1 MSLTSPLHSKRV
13 AAVTAAFDSSAPS
26 YEAHASVQRDVAARL
41 ARLLPDLARPR
52 VLELG
57 CGTGLFSR
65 HLAARYPEGR
75 FVLTDAA
82 PAMLAE
88 CRHNLAP
95 SLCSDISFEIM
106 DASRPGGEGPFDLIA
121 SSMALH
127 WVIEPTS
134 SLERLRALLAPGG
147 VLIYSALGPE
157 SFTEWRAVLAGLG
170 LPSGLAELPWLPGTM
185 HEERLTPDASALAFL
200 KRIKAVGGLTPRDGY
215 RPLPTGALRRAI
227 RTADEAHGGSIT
239 WHIVYGRMESN
250 PSTSPA

>member
-13 AAVTAAFDSSAPS
+13 AAVAGAFGARAAS
-26 YEAHASVQRDVAARL
+26 YEAHASLQRDVAARL
-41 ARLLPDLARPR
+41 ARLLPDLTRPR

-65 HLAARYPEGR
+65 HLVERYPDGR

-95 SLCSDISFEIM
+95 ALCSDIGFEVM

-127 WVIEPTS
+127 WVSEPAA

-147 VLIYSALGPE
+147 TLLYSALGPG
-157 SFTEWRAVLAGLG
+157 SFTEWRAVLAELG
-170 LPSGLAELPWLPGTM
+170 LPSGLADLPPLPGTL
-185 HEERLTPDASALAFL
+185 HEERVTPDASALAFL

-215 RPLPTGALRRAI
+215 RPLPPGALRRAI
-227 RTADEAHGGSIT
+227 RAADEGHGGRIT
-239 WHIVYGRMESN
+239 WHIVYGRLS
-250 PSTSPA
+250 A

>member
-1 MSLTSPLHSKRV
+1 MSLTSPLLSRRS
-13 AAVTAAFDSSAPS
+13 AAIADAFGARATS
-26 YEAHASVQRDVAARL
+26 YEEHAGLQREVAARL
-41 ARLLPDLARPR
+41 AGLLPDLTRPR

-65 HLAARYPEGR
+65 HLVARYPEGR

-95 SLCSDISFEIM
+95 ALCSDIGFEVM
-106 DASRPGGEGPFDLIA
+106 DASRPGGDGPFDLIA

-127 WVIEPTS
+127 WLSEPAQ

-147 VLIYSALGPE
+147 VLLYSALGPE
-157 SFTEWRAVLAGLG
+157 SFTEWRAVLNALR
-170 LPSGLAELPWLPGTM
+170 LPSGLSELPALPGVIA
-185 HEERLTPDASALAFL
+185 EERLTPDASALAFL
-200 KRIKAVGGLTPRDGY
+200 KRIKAVGGLTPREGY
-215 RPLPTGALRRAI
+215 RPLPPGALRRAI
-227 RTADEAHGGSIT
+227 RAADASHGGRIA
-239 WHIVYGRMESN
+239 WHIVYGRMVSN

>member
-1 MSLTSPLHSKRV
+1 MSLTSPLLSRRS
-13 AAVTAAFDSSAPS
+13 AAVADAFGARASS
-26 YEAHASVQRDVAARL
+26 YEAHASLQRDVAARL
-41 ARLLPDLARPR
+41 ALLLPALTRPR
-52 VLELG
+52 VLEVG

-65 HLAARYPEGR
+65 HLVARYPDGR

-95 SLCSDISFEIM
+95 ALCSDIAFEVM

-127 WVIEPTS
+127 WLSEPAA
-134 SLERLRALLAPGG
+134 SLDRLRALLAPGG
-147 VLIYSALGPE
+147 MLLYSALGPD
-157 SFTEWRAVLAGLG
+157 SFAEWRAALEAEG
-170 LPSGLAELPWLPGTM
+170 LPSGLADLPALPGVIGDE
-185 HEERLTPDASALAFL
+185 HLTPDTNALAFL

-215 RPLPTGALRRAI
+215 RPLPPGALRRAI
-227 RTADEAHGGSIT
+227 RAADASHDGRIT
-239 WHIVYGRMESN
+239 WHIVYGRMVSN

>member
-13 AAVTAAFDSSAPS
+13 AAVAAAFDASAPS
-26 YEAHASVQRDVAARL
+26 YEAHAGVQRDVAARL
-41 ARLLPDLARPR
+41 ARLLPELTRPR

-65 HLAARYPEGR
+65 HLVESYPDGR

-95 SLCSDISFEIM
+95 ALCSDIAFEIM
-106 DASRPGGEGPFDLIA
+106 DAGRPGEQGPFDLIA

-127 WVIEPTS
+127 WVVEPTS
-134 SLERLRALLAPGG
+134 SLEQLRALLAPGG
-147 VLIYSALGPE
+147 TLLYSALGPE
-157 SFTEWRAVLAGLG
+157 SFTEWRAVLEAEG
-170 LPSGLAELPWLPGTM
+170 LPSGLADLPQLPGTI

-200 KRIKAVGGLTPRDGY
+200 TRIKAVGGLTPRDGY
-215 RPLPTGALRRAI
+215 RPLAPGALRRAI
-227 RTADEAHGGSIT
+227 RAADMKHGGRIT
-239 WHIVYGRMESN
+239 WHIVYGRMASS

>member
-13 AAVTAAFDSSAPS
+13 ADAFGARATS
-26 YEAHASVQRDVAARL
+26 YEAHASLQRDVAARL
-41 ARLLPDLARPR
+41 ARLLPDLTRPR

-65 HLAARYPEGR
+65 HLLASYPEGR

-95 SLCSDISFEIM
+95 ALCSDVSFEMM

-127 WVIEPTS
+127 WVNDPAAA
-134 SLERLRALLAPGG
+134 LERLRALLAPGG
-147 VLIYSALGPE
+147 LLLYSALGPE
-157 SFTEWRAVLAGLG
+157 SFTEWRAVLAAEG
-170 LPSGLAELPWLPGTM
+170 LPSGLADLPSLPGM
-185 HEERLTPDASALAFL
+185 IYDERLTPDTNTLGFL
-200 KRIKAVGGLTPRDGY
+200 RRIKAVGGLTPRDGY
-215 RPLPTGALRRAI
+215 RPLAPGALRRAI
-227 RTADEAHGGSIT
+227 RAADVKHGGRIT
-239 WHIVYGRMESN
+239 WHIVYGRLVSS

>member
-1 MSLTSPLHSKRV
+1 MSLTSPLLSRRS
-13 AAVTAAFDSSAPS
+13 AAVADAFGARATS
-26 YEAHASVQRDVAARL
+26 YEAHAGLQREVAARL
-41 ARLLPDLARPR
+41 AAHLPELARPR

-65 HLAARYPEGR
+65 HLVARYPDGR

-95 SLCSDISFEIM
+95 ALCSDIGFEVM

-127 WVIEPTS
+127 WLSEPAA
-134 SLERLRALLAPGG
+134 SLERLRALLVPGG
-147 VLIYSALGPE
+147 VLLYSALGPD
-157 SFTEWRAVLAGLG
+157 SFAEWRAVLGALD
-170 LPSGLAELPWLPGTM
+170 LPSGLADLPPLPGVIA
-185 HEERLTPDASALAFL
+185 EEHLTPDKDAFAFL

-215 RPLPTGALRRAI
+215 RPLPPGALRRAI
-227 RTADEAHGGSIT
+227 RAADAEHGGRIT
-239 WHIVYGRMESN
+239 WHIVYGRMVSS

>member
-1 MSLTSPLHSKRV
+1 MSLTSPFHSKRV
-13 AAVTAAFDSSAPS
+13 AAVTAAFDASAPS
-26 YEAHASVQRDVAARL
+26 YEAHAGVQRDVAARL
-41 ARLLPDLARPR
+41 AQLLPELTRPR

-65 HLAARYPEGR
+65 HLVARYPEGR

-95 SLCSDISFEIM
+95 ALCSDVGFELM
-106 DASRPGGEGPFDLIA
+106 DASRPGGDGPYDLIA

-134 SLERLRALLAPGG
+134 SLERLRAMLAPGG
-147 VLIYSALGPE
+147 MLLYSALGPE
-157 SFTEWRAVLAGLG
+157 SFAEWRAVLEAEG
-170 LPSGLAELPWLPGTM
+170 LPSGLAYLPQLPGTI

-215 RPLPTGALRRAI
+215 HPLPPGALRRAI
-227 RTADEAHGGSIT
+227 HAADAAHGGRIT
-239 WHIVYGRMESN
+239 WHIVYGRMMSN